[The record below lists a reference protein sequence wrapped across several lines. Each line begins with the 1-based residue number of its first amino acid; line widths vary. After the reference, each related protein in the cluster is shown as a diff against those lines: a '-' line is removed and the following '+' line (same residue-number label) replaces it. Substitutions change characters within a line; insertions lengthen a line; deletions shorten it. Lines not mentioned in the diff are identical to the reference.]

1 MTKGTTTSNTT
12 MSSPKLSKLS
22 ILGAFNETTKQA
34 SKAAEERK
42 RLAEEEQKAN
52 ELKKEQQREDRKKK
66 REEKQRTLCSPS
78 RLFADLFFSTVPT

>member
-1 MTKGTTTSNTT
+1 MKRVHHHWFITSNSINMTKGTTTSNTT

-42 RLAEEEQKAN
+42 RLAEEEQKEK
-52 ELKKEQQREDRKKK
+52 ELKKEQQREDRKK
-66 REEKQRTLCSPS
+66 
-78 RLFADLFFSTVPT
+78 

>member
-1 MTKGTTTSNTT
+1 

-42 RLAEEEQKAN
+42 RLAEEEQKAK
-52 ELKKEQQREDRKKK
+52 ELKDQE
-66 REEKQRTLCSPS
+66 
-78 RLFADLFFSTVPT
+78 